1 MTLAVTYAFLFIPS
15 ESQCP
20 DLEVLTKYF
29 KVHLLQ
35 FQEFSIRE
43 HSSSQLPIPLLGLR
57 TQGRKCSSWLPYAR
71 LVTSTWE
78 PVWGDM
84 SRCFFVPWGV
94 RPPCF
99 LSTFHSL
106 PSDSLLLQPRGQVWR
121 DCLNHTHTANPV
133 INQRGHLIYVGTC
146 ALPLA
151 PRHQE
156 VTPASKEATPLIG
169 ITAICPECLLGTR
182 HFTPCH

>member
-1 MTLAVTYAFLFIPS
+1 MSPIRRVACEQGEGIQKPAGKVLGDSLLTLAVTCAFLFIPH

-43 HSSSQLPIPLLGLR
+43 HTSSQLPIPLLGPRVKML
-57 TQGRKCSSWLPYAR
+57 QLAAICHM

-78 PVWGDM
+78 PAWGDM
-84 SRCFFVPWGV
+84 SRCFFVPWGIW
-94 RPPCF
+94 PPCF

-106 PSDSLLLQPRGQVWR
+106 PSDSLLLQPRGQAWR
-121 DCLNHTHTANPV
+121 GCLNHTHIQQT
-133 INQRGHLIYVGTC
+133 L
-146 ALPLA
+146 
-151 PRHQE
+151 
-156 VTPASKEATPLIG
+156 
-169 ITAICPECLLGTR
+169 
-182 HFTPCH
+182 